1 MANLFRKLH
10 HVCIVV
16 RDLDQAVAYYSSLG
30 IGPWRDLPRSTHYAS
45 LNLPSEAAF
54 RALKYKFANIDNIQF
69 QLCEPPAEDCP
80 QRRFLDT
87 HGQGVFHLG
96 FDVADCDVGEVAA
109 KELGVDVKMSGRRLD
124 GSGFT
129 YFDTADRAGV
139 IFEIRSPA
147 KT

>member
-1 MANLFRKLH
+1 MTDLFRKLH
-10 HVCIVV
+10 HICIVV
-16 RDLDQAVAYYSSLG
+16 RDLDKAVAYYSALG
-30 IGPWRDLPRSTHYAS
+30 IGPWQDLPRSTHYAS

-69 QLCEPPAEDCP
+69 QLCEPPAMDCP

-96 FDVADCDVGEVAA
+96 FDVADCDAGEATA
-109 KELGVDVKMSGRRLD
+109 KSAGLAVMMGGRRLN

-129 YFDTADRAGV
+129 YFDTPDQAGV